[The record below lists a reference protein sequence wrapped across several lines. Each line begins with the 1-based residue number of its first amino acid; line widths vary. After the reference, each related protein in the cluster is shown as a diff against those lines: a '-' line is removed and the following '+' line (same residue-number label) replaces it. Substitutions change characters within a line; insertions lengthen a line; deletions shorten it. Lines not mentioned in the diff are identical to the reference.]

1 MDKRM
6 DAIFELSRPGVFLNT
21 YERLVSSTKPNSK
34 RCLVATTKRLMD
46 AYAIAQYEL
55 FMATAISCKG
65 LKQWVERRKTVRSA
79 KLQIARCRSAL
90 ITWVEKSLRFFV
102 GAI

>member
-1 MDKRM
+1 MKRM
-6 DAIFELSRPGVFLNT
+6 DAFFELSRPGVFLST
-21 YERLVSSTKPNSK
+21 YEHLVSCIKPNCK
-34 RCLVATTKRLMD
+34 RSLIATTKRLMD

-55 FMATAISCKG
+55 FKATSIICKG
-65 LKQWVERRKTVRSA
+65 LKQWIERQKAIRMAKT
-79 KLQIARCRSAL
+79 QTARCRSAL